1 MRCSSQLAVM
11 PTYALFEAKK
21 SGVMMNDVIKLT
33 AWGCTVELFAV
44 LAAYVHVPSVVFLSE
59 LKSKGWNLRL

>member
-21 SGVMMNDVIKLT
+21 SGVMNDVIKLT
-33 AWGCTVELFAV
+33 ARVYGGALCWSSCLCAC
-44 LAAYVHVPSVVFLSE
+44 PLSG
-59 LKSKGWNLRL
+59 LGNNC